1 MSFMHVSYALC
12 YNKHY
17 NQMWDP
23 LCQLLLHSVASDW
36 GDPGLRTHIQKLK
49 EHS

>member
-23 LCQLLLHSVASDW
+23 SASCYPTLLLHTQVI
-36 GDPGLRTHIQKLK
+36 PVLERTFKN
-49 EHS
+49 